1 MAEGR
6 ECLGCGASSPD
17 SAPVC
22 GTCRSDPFAMET
34 ARGRAAQRGDVVL
47 GALYDPGYAYLA
59 EGRIAAVWEDT
70 ILGEKDTIP
79 EFSAWRNAQS
89 VRLVPRESARV
100 LEVGVGAGHA
110 LRTLRVARPRAELYG
125 IDVSGRIVER
135 MSGEI
140 PGTFAVASIE
150 DLPWPGLDFDAIL
163 MLEVLEHIE
172 APRTLGVLT
181 ALRKRLRPRGALILS
196 VPLREDLPR
205 SYFVCSHCGHSIHQ
219 IGHLRS
225 YTPALLRAELALAGY
240 AVDAERPL
248 AGGTYF
254 GIRRQYLMP
263 FFPRKIQPMVLIA
276 RGRAAR

>member
-1 MAEGR
+1 MPQAR
-6 ECLGCGASSPD
+6 ECLGCGAPAPD
-17 SAPVC
+17 GAPVC
-22 GTCRSDPFAMET
+22 GTCRRDPFAMET
-34 ARGRAAQRGDVVL
+34 ARGHAAGRGDATLVT
-47 GALYDPGYAYLA
+47 LYDPGYAYLA
-59 EGRIAAVWEDT
+59 EGRIVALWEDT
-70 ILGEKDTIP
+70 VLGDKDTIP
-79 EFSAWRNAQS
+79 EFSTWRNAQS

-110 LRTLRVARPRAELYG
+110 LRALSAARPAAELYG
-125 IDVSGRIVER
+125 VDVSDRIVER
-135 MSGEI
+135 LSREI

-150 DLPWPGLDFDAIL
+150 DLPWPGLQFDAIL

-181 ALRKRLRPRGALILS
+181 ALRQRLRPGGALILS
-196 VPLREDLPR
+196 VPLREDLRR

-254 GIRRQYLMP
+254 GIRRQHLMP
-263 FFPRKIQPMVLIA
+263 FFRRKIQPMVLIA